1 LGGAGFLG
9 SFGFLGMGKLSKM
22 AYAENKAHNDK
33 QADQVKR
40 K

>member
-1 LGGAGFLG
+1 
-9 SFGFLGMGKLSKM
+9 MGKLSKM